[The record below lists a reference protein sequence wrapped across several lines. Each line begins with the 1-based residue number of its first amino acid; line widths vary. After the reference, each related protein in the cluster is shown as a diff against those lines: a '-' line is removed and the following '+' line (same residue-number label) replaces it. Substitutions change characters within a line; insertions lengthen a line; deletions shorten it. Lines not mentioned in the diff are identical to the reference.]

1 MHKPLWYQ
9 RLFLNINRCW
19 TVNCLLFADL
29 KRLVADLYSFENKA
43 RLWFWDRKKHHF
55 LVSRHWFDYHYHPLV
70 LSLNSVIFCYWKWKC
85 KYAKMKN
92 NILVSEN
99 KHCNKKSW
107 KRKLNQNK
115 KIERIKLK
123 KKLKNAKRKCNSF
136 ISKM

>member
-29 KRLVADLYSFENKA
+29 KRLVADLCSFENKA

-55 LVSRHWFDYHYHPLV
+55 LVSRHWIDYNYHPLV
-70 LSLNSVIFCYWKWKC
+70 LSLNTVIFVIENENANMLKWKITYLFV
-85 KYAKMKN
+85 KTNTAT
-92 NILVSEN
+92 
-99 KHCNKKSW
+99 KKSW

-115 KIERIKLK
+115 KIERIKMK
-123 KKLKNAKRKCNSF
+123 KNEKRKCNSF
-136 ISKM
+136 IRKM